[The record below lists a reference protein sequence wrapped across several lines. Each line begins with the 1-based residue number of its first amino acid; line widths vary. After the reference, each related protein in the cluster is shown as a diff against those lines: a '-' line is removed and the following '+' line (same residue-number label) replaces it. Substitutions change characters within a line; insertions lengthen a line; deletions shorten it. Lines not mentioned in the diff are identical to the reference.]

1 MTSISNS
8 VSSVSNTVQT
18 EKTQANEQLSA
29 ATKAKLEALGIDPE
43 TVSSESQAQSLIANA
58 QSASFKS
65 MVSNDEQNSNSTEE
79 TYLQEAKSLASSLGI
94 TYSSDDTINDILSS
108 ISNKLN
114 QMMASAAMNP
124 SIMQMVQTY
133 QTQLEQISSSYS
145 QAQAA
150 SMYSSVKSIS

>member
-8 VSSVSNTVQT
+8 ISSVSSTVQT

-65 MVSNDEQNSNSTEE
+65 MVSSNNENSNSTEE
-79 TYLQEAKSLASSLGI
+79 TYLQEAKALASSLGV
-94 TYSSDDTINDILSS
+94 TYSSDDSVDDILSS
-108 ISNKLN
+108 VSDKLN
-114 QMMASAAMNP
+114 QMMSSAAMNP

-145 QAQAA
+145 QAQSA
-150 SMYSSVKSIS
+150 SLYSSVNSVS